1 MGRARRPKAA
11 SDEQLLAVGR
21 SEGWMEEED
30 ARGFE
35 EEDLRDIEVVSRAE
49 ARHRRAE
56 EAEGDLD
63 SLSFYLRQIGKHP
76 LLTAPEEKEL
86 ACRIERGDPAAKN
99 RLVESNLRLV
109 VSIAKKYQNRG
120 LPLLD
125 LIQEGSLGL
134 MRAAEKFDYRKGY
147 KFSTY
152 ATWWVRQ
159 AIDRALADKS
169 RTIRVPVH
177 SVEKIEALWKAEK
190 KLRSAGSEPSAK
202 ALADHLGW
210 SEAEIAEVRRWNAS
224 TVSLATPLGDDDN
237 SSLADVI
244 PDTAEGPLEELLASS
259 ERGEIEKKL
268 ATLSDR
274 HEQVLRLR
282 YGIEDDNPRTLR
294 QCAEIMGLS
303 AERVRQLE
311 GEALRLLQS

>member
-1 MGRARRPKAA
+1 MGRAKRPKLEGA
-11 SDEQLLAVGR
+11 LAIGR
-21 SEGWMEEED
+21 SEGFIEED
-30 ARGFE
+30 QIEGLS
-35 EEDLRDIEVVSRAE
+35 EEDLGDLEVVSRAE
-49 ARHRRAE
+49 ARHRRS
-56 EAEGDLD
+56 EADDSDLD
-63 SLSFYLRQIGKHP
+63 SLSFYLKQIGQHP
-76 LLTAPEEKEL
+76 LLTATEEKDL
-86 ACRIERGDPAAKN
+86 ARRIERGDTRAKD
-99 RLVESNLRLV
+99 RLVECNLRLV

-120 LPLLD
+120 LHLLD

-177 SVEKIEALWKAEK
+177 SVEKIEALYRAEK
-190 KLRSAGSEPSAK
+190 KIRASGQEPSTS
-202 ALADHLGW
+202 ALVELLGW
-210 SEAEIAEVRRWNAS
+210 TEDEIAEVRRWNAS
-224 TVSLATPLGDDDN
+224 TVSLATPIGDDD
-237 SSLADVI
+237 SSTLADVL
-244 PDTAEGPLEELLASS
+244 PDDADGPLDEFLMLEDREEVQEKLSS
-259 ERGEIEKKL
+259 
-268 ATLSDR
+268 LSDR

-282 YGIEDDNPRTLR
+282 YGIDDDNPHTLR

-311 GEALRLLQS
+311 AEAIEILKS